1 MNRCAWMFCALF
13 MASPLVWAG
22 PPASKSQPAFE
33 QLKSLEGA
41 WEGAGPEGTPV
52 RISYKVVSEGSAVM
66 EISTTIQRG
75 TPWSPCTISTVTA

>member
-66 EISTTIQRG
+66 ETIDRFKG
-75 TPWSPCTISTVTA
+75 ERHGHHVPSRR